1 MALVCIDYREEELLR
16 ILLPVASPFTPSDTF
31 TASPSLVQSAPL
43 PVGDIWIGVRE
54 EKATE
59 EKATEEKATEEKAT
73 EEKAANGGLV
83 IERKRMADFE
93 ASFLDGRYR
102 EQRGRILAF
111 CQAHHAQPVYLIEGP
126 FSAGTGRLPKKTL
139 MKLLNRLLLRYQ
151 IPIVHTQSVK
161 ESAEWIQATA
171 EQWKEDAT
179 ALQRTQEKVSVS
191 DGLHIQKKQ
200 NASDPR
206 LFAMACVA
214 QCPGVSVKMAES
226 LVGTYPS
233 LTALLQLTAKEIEQ
247 HKVGARKIGP
257 VVSQRLYALLHSE

>member
-1 MALVCIDYREEELLR
+1 MALVRIDYREEELLR
-16 ILLPVASPFTPSDTF
+16 ILLPPSPAPASGSSDPLGSAF
-31 TASPSLVQSAPL
+31 LIESAPL
-43 PVGDIWIGVRE
+43 LVGDIWIGVRE
-54 EKATE
+54 EKDTE
-59 EKATEEKATEEKAT
+59 EKATEG
-73 EEKAANGGLV
+73 NRGGLV

-111 CQAHHAQPVYLIEGP
+111 CQAHQAQPLYLIEGP

-151 IPIVHTQSVK
+151 IPMIHTQSAK

-179 ALQRTQEKVSVS
+179 ALQRTQEKVSVT

-206 LFAMACVA
+206 QFALACLA

-226 LVGTYPS
+226 LMGTYPS
-233 LTALLQLTAKEIEQ
+233 LTAILQLTAKEIEQ

-257 VVSQRLYALLHSE
+257 VVSQRLYGLLHSE

>member
-1 MALVCIDYREEELLR
+1 MALVRIDYREEELLR
-16 ILLPVASPFTPSDTF
+16 ILLPASDE
-31 TASPSLVQSAPL
+31 LLIQSAPL

-54 EKATE
+54 EKAKEDTE
-59 EKATEEKATEEKAT
+59 EKATEEKTGISE
-73 EEKAANGGLV
+73 AAGSGSGGLV

-111 CQAHHAQPVYLIEGP
+111 CQTHHAQPLYLIEGP

-151 IPIVHTQSVK
+151 IPIVHTQTAK

-206 LFAMACVA
+206 LFAMACIA

-257 VVSQRLYALLHSE
+257 VVSQRLYALLHS

>member
-1 MALVCIDYREEELLR
+1 MALVRIDYREEELLR
-16 ILLPVASPFTPSDTF
+16 ILLPAAPLPASDE
-31 TASPSLVQSAPL
+31 LLIQSAPL

-54 EKATE
+54 EKAKE
-59 EKATEEKATEEKAT
+59 DTEEKAT
-73 EEKAANGGLV
+73 EEKAAHGGLV
-83 IERKRMADFE
+83 IERKRMSDFE

-111 CQAHHAQPVYLIEGP
+111 CQTHHAQPVYLIEGP

-151 IPIVHTQSVK
+151 IPIVHTQTVK
-161 ESAEWIQATA
+161 ETAEWIQATA

-206 LFAMACVA
+206 LFAMACLA

>member
-1 MALVCIDYREEELLR
+1 MALVRIDYREEELLR
-16 ILLPVASPFTPSDTF
+16 ILLPAPSPFSPASDASVASL
-31 TASPSLVQSAPL
+31 TAWVESAPL
-43 PVGDIWIGVRE
+43 PVGDIWIGVSEGKE
-54 EKATE
+54 EKEATTEAATE
-59 EKATEEKATEEKAT
+59 AGTK
-73 EEKAANGGLV
+73 GGLV
-83 IERKRMADFE
+83 IERKRMTDFE

-111 CQAHHAQPVYLIEGP
+111 CQAHQAQPLYLLEGP
-126 FSAGTGRLPKKTL
+126 YSAGSGRLPKKTL

-151 IPIVHTQSVK
+151 IPIIHTQSAK

-179 ALQRTQEKVSVS
+179 ALQRTQEKVSVV

-206 LFAMACVA
+206 SFAIACLA
-214 QCPGVSVKMAES
+214 QCPGVSLKMAES
-226 LVGTYPS
+226 LMETYPS
-233 LTALLQLTAKEIEQ
+233 FTAILQLTAKEIEQ

-257 VVSQRLYALLHSE
+257 VVSQRLYGLLHSE